1 MLKNKIKQLHKN
13 FIKEGKYK
21 EAKLVLELLRKGS
34 LTLIGYDD
42 VTFNVESKLDKIL
55 KPCYSYNCVKVNFYL
70 NRPLEKCK

>member
-1 MLKNKIKQLHKN
+1 MKVLAKKINEK
-13 FIKEGKYK
+13 
-21 EAKLVLELLRKGS
+21 AKLIDLDCK

-70 NRPLEKCK
+70 NRPLEKCE